1 MRFLVL
7 INKSCHLKN
16 DCIFVDSIYQKNW
29 LWKRAL
35 TCSNSTST
43 TGNPT
48 LLLLLLSVNC
58 KNPTVNGFSYQV
70 AKGRLLLTS
79 HASFK
84 VHHQKCAAKRDGFY
98 ASVWETFASRV
109 LLQSHFLCHVAVK
122 FLSKSALNAAAK
134 KAKSFTSCP
143 SEVSKIYSFFVKR
156 PYKQNILLNK
166 NAKAE

>member
-1 MRFLVL
+1 MWFLVL

-98 ASVWETFASRV
+98 ASVWETFAPSRV
-109 LLQSHFLCHVAVK
+109 LLYTVTFFVPCRGEVSFQVCIERCSKKSKVFHELPKRSIKDLFLFC
-122 FLSKSALNAAAK
+122 K
-134 KAKSFTSCP
+134 KAIQTKHTV
-143 SEVSKIYSFFVKR
+143 E
-156 PYKQNILLNK
+156 
-166 NAKAE
+166 

>member
-1 MRFLVL
+1 MWFLVL

-84 VHHQKCAAKRDGFY
+84 VSSKVCCQKGR
-98 ASVWETFASRV
+98 
-109 LLQSHFLCHVAVK
+109 FLCQCLGDVCFKSVATVTFFVPCRGEVSFQVCIERCSK
-122 FLSKSALNAAAK
+122 KSKVFHELPKRSIKDLFLFCK
-134 KAKSFTSCP
+134 KAIQTKHTV
-143 SEVSKIYSFFVKR
+143 E
-156 PYKQNILLNK
+156 
-166 NAKAE
+166 